1 MILIIDI
8 DNMISILL
16 STDPLPEVERALLH
30 VGKPCVLHQ
39 APLLAVVEQQ
49 EQSLAEFL
57 ITKIE

>member
-1 MILIIDI
+1 MILIIDNI
-8 DNMISILL
+8 ISISSYLL
-16 STDPLPEVERALLH
+16 RLRLPEVERALLH

-57 ITKIE
+57 ITEIE